1 MLVSSVAFMW
11 SSSKNE
17 LTAQFCNTPNPT
29 ESDYKAIPWYGD
41 ESNYTSLDRMYDSLI
56 SIYDSSTTLRSY
68 EEGML
73 LRVPLKFWIYQSGP
87 GIPGGNS
94 GFDPPNEFQLQFA
107 VDRLNSAFRDN
118 GISIRFFIYGIQYI
132 SDNLAVV
139 MDSYTE
145 RLVYASPGTGY
156 YEPSALNVHVVDDG
170 GDIKEVGYDAV
181 FVERSRFRQT
191 MNSTLTH
198 EIGHYFG
205 LLHTFVFNDVLCFRE
220 PVSRGLKWSACPPL
234 ILSKRC
240 VFTGD
245 LLCDTDADPNM
256 TENGNYTSNCTW
268 SWNGTD
274 AYGDTYHPNLDNY
287 MAYNNG
293 QDACRSDFTSGQK
306 KWMVVWAFTQKDAV
320 QKGWLPSNNDQFD
333 IYEPDNE
340 AIAARTILPGETQ
353 EHTFHKKGRTD
364 VDWLVF
370 TAPTCGL
377 TKPVSF
383 ILTNVTNN
391 AIDEVAFFERNANG
405 NEGAELTATENNG
418 TYTLTST
425 SLIPGEEYLIRIT
438 KATDNSEYKVEFPF
452 VNSCVNG
459 PSIVCAT
466 NTSFSI
472 AQRPSGSSISWAKSG
487 NLVSVSGQ
495 GTNTYTVKATSSAAG
510 AGWVKA
516 TINYSGQSYVL
527 PVANIWS
534 GKPAGLNPDDVSG
547 PACVVVPSTV
557 QYFVEPWP
565 TYYSDV
571 GASDMNISWAFGG
584 TPSGVNFTK
593 DPNRLRVDMTTTS
606 STALNQSY
614 TFSIAATN
622 QCGAGS
628 ASFVTFQT
636 KSSSQ
641 GCGGGKG
648 TFSFLVSPN
657 PTSDQ
662 VNVIFED
669 TEDMVSYFEEVKQP
683 LKVEIINPI
692 AELKYRGVINKNGL
706 TIDLS
711 KMEPGLYL
719 VRVTGKDYEQ
729 TARLIIE

>member
-1 MLVSSVAFMW
+1 M
-11 SSSKNE
+11 SSSLKNE
-17 LTAQFCNTPNPT
+17 LSAQFCNTPNPT

-41 ESNYTSLDRMYDSLI
+41 ESNYTALDRKYDSLI
-56 SIYDSSTTLRSY
+56 TIYGSSTTLRSY

-274 AYGDTYHPNLDNY
+274 GYGDTYHPNLDNY
-287 MAYNNG
+287 MAYNSG
-293 QDACRSDFTSGQK
+293 QDACRTDFTSGQK
-306 KWMVVWAFTQKDAV
+306 KWMVVWAFTQKNAV
-320 QKGWLPSNNDQFD
+320 QRGGLPNNSNKFD

-353 EHTFHKKGRTD
+353 EHTFHSKGRVD

-370 TAPTCGL
+370 TAPACGL
-377 TKPVSF
+377 TKPVTF
-383 ILTNVTNN
+383 KVTNQTSN
-391 AIDEVAFFERNANG
+391 AVDEVAFFERNTNTG

-418 TYTLTST
+418 TFTLSSA
-425 SLIPGEEYLIRIT
+425 SLVPDRQYLIRIT
-438 KATDNSEYKVEFPF
+438 KATDNSQYKIEFPF
-452 VNSCVNG
+452 DNSCING
-459 PSIVCAT
+459 PSFVCTT
-466 NTSFSI
+466 NSQFSI
-472 AQRPSGSSISWAKSG
+472 NSRPRSSSITWTKSS
-487 NLVSVSGQ
+487 NLTYVSGQ
-495 GTNTYTVKATSSAAG
+495 GTNSYVVKANTNASGNGWIQATVILNGVSTTLPRKSTWVGKPPVVSGVSYNLTNGFPTEICVSSASQPADF
-510 AGWVKA
+510 
-516 TINYSGQSYVL
+516 Y
-527 PVANIWS
+527 
-534 GKPAGLNPDDVSG
+534 AGLLHSSATYGEWQTDAGNFLSDPTPGSPYNSVAVSL
-547 PACVVVPSTV
+547 TN
-557 QYFVEPWP
+557 YNNDR
-565 TYYSDV
+565 Y
-571 GASDMNISWAFGG
+571 I
-584 TPSGVNFTK
+584 
-593 DPNRLRVDMTTTS
+593 RVRQAND
-606 STALNQSY
+606 
-614 TFSIAATN
+614 
-622 QCGAGS
+622 CGAGNWL
-628 ASFVTFQT
+628 T
-636 KSSSQ
+636 KYFYLYRDIN
-641 GCGGGKG
+641 GCDGGGG
-648 TFSFLVSPN
+648 IGFASLAPN
-657 PTSDQ
+657 PTS
-662 VNVIFED
+662 NGEVIIHVDD
-669 TEDMVSYFEEVKQP
+669 TEEVSEYFDAQKEPFRVTITSLFSKQVYQGVLNKKG
-683 LKVEIINPI
+683 LKVN
-692 AELKYRGVINKNGL
+692 LK
-706 TIDLS
+706 S
-711 KMEPGLYL
+711 AEPGIYV
-719 VRVTGKDYEQ
+719 VRVFNKRYDQ
-729 TARLIIE
+729 QMRLIIE